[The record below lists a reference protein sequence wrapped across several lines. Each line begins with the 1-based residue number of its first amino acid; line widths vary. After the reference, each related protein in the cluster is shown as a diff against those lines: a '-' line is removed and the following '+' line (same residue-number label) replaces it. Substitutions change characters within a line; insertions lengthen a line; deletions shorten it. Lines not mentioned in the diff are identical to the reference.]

1 MTGPTT
7 RGAGRAARAI
17 NLAPFGRHSR
27 YMLASYLRHIFMVA
41 AALMLI
47 ALTIDLWP
55 QIPLLT
61 AEPGLDIAF
70 SIVRLAL
77 LRVCDL
83 LPPFIPFATFLGVV
97 WSETVFTA
105 SQERMLIW
113 NSGRSPLQCL
123 TPAILTGLLIG
134 ATLFIMD
141 AYLRPA
147 AIHVQIAEKFGREG
161 LRLDRTQSGGNH
173 WVALQGGLL
182 RAEIEYG
189 PPLKLHDATIYKFDA
204 DGLLNEVDTAV
215 LATPEAS
222 GDPHSSSG
230 RWLLQNGHFWKAP
243 PASEAPL
250 ALGASREEPETLFD
264 QRSISMTLNVEWLGN
279 LGMSPQYLTMT
290 TLRSLAGA
298 QIASNDVAGFRT
310 RLQALYSE
318 IFLPGLMAV
327 LAAALAMLFFPY
339 RVKPLPMI
347 GVLMSGYLAHFSVT
361 AFLLMGEFGYVP
373 AFVAGWLVPLL
384 IALGTGGVLYVIQKR
399 RGLGAGL
406 RDTPVLQ
413 TAPSR

>member
-1 MTGPTT
+1 MTTQGT
-7 RGAGRAARAI
+7 AARAI
-17 NLAPFGRHSR
+17 NLAPLGRHSR

-61 AEPGLDIAF
+61 VQPGLDIAF
-70 SIVRLAL
+70 SIIRLAT

-97 WSETVFTA
+97 WSEVVFTA
-105 SQERMLIW
+105 SQERMLVW

-123 TPAILTGLLIG
+123 TPAIMTGVVMG

-173 WVALQGGLL
+173 WVALPDGLL

-222 GDPHSSSG
+222 GDH
-230 RWLLQNGHFWKAP
+230 WLLQDGHFWKAP
-243 PASEAPL
+243 LASDAPL
-250 ALGASREEPETLFD
+250 ALGASREEPETLFN
-264 QRSISMTLNVEWLGN
+264 QRIIPMRLDVEWLGN

-290 TLRSLAGA
+290 TLRSLSGA
-298 QIASNDVAGFRT
+298 QIVSNDVAGFRT

-318 IFLPGLMAV
+318 AFLPGLMAV
-327 LAAALAMLFFPY
+327 LAAALAMLYFPY
-339 RVKPLPMI
+339 RVRALPMI
-347 GVLMSGYLAHFSVT
+347 GVLMTGYLAHFSVT

-373 AFVAGWLVPLL
+373 APVAGWLVPGL
-384 IALGTGGVLYVIQKR
+384 IALGTGGVLHVIQRR
-399 RGLGAGL
+399 RGLGTGL
-406 RDTPVLQ
+406 GDTPRLQ
-413 TAPSR
+413 TAQSR

>member
-1 MTGPTT
+1 MTKH
-7 RGAGRAARAI
+7 AARRI
-17 NLAPFGRHSR
+17 NLAPLGRHSR

-61 AEPGLDIAF
+61 AEPGLDIAV
-70 SIVRLAL
+70 SIVRLAA

-97 WSETVFTA
+97 WSEVVFTA

-123 TPAILTGLLIG
+123 TPAIMTGVLIG
-134 ATLFIMD
+134 AALFIMD

-173 WVALQGGLL
+173 WVALPDGLL

-204 DGLLNEVDTAV
+204 DGLLNEVDKAV
-215 LATPEAS
+215 LATPQAS
-222 GDPHSSSG
+222 GDH
-230 RWLLQNGHFWKAP
+230 WLLQDGHFWKAP
-243 PASEAPL
+243 LASDAPL

-264 QRSISMTLNVEWLGN
+264 QRSIPMRLDVEWLGN

-290 TLRSLAGA
+290 TLRSLSGA
-298 QIASNDVAGFRT
+298 QIVSNDVAGFRT

-318 IFLPGLMAV
+318 SFLPGLMAV
-327 LAAALAMLFFPY
+327 LAAALAMLYFPY
-339 RVKPLPMI
+339 RVRALPMI
-347 GVLMSGYLAHFSVT
+347 GVLMTGYLAHFSVT

-373 AFVAGWLVPLL
+373 ALVAGWLVPAL
-384 IALGTGGVLYVIQKR
+384 IALSTGGVLHVIQRR
-399 RGLGAGL
+399 RGPGTGARG
-406 RDTPVLQ
+406 TPLLQ
-413 TAPSR
+413 TAQSL